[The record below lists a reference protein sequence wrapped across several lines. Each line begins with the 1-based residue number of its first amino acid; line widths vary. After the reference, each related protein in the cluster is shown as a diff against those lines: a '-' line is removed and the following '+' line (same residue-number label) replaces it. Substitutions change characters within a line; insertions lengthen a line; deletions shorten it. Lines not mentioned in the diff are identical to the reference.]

1 VKRPTITGKGVIGD
15 KVTLRDG
22 SKVLGTAVVGKG
34 GTWSMTPTSAL
45 AAGLHVLTATESG
58 KTGTSDPSAA
68 LKLTIKTSAPAP
80 SGLAFAVAA
89 DKGAAGDT
97 LRIGGTGEAGDRVT
111 LFDRGKAVGSVKVG
125 VGGGWTLTTTKPL
138 AIGGHSLSVSE
149 TDVAGNTSARSPA
162 QGLTIGRAAPNS
174 LVFFGTAG
182 ADHFTGGAGKDVFS
196 FSAANL
202 GKGDVVAGAGG
213 ADTLK
218 LTSAGTIRASGVGG
232 VETYLLAAG
241 GGNVLTLANANFA
254 GAIGST
260 ITVDGGNAAD
270 ILSEAGVSGRD
281 KAVLDGK
288 AGADTLIAGRNA
300 VLAGGAGKDLF
311 ELTLTGTA
319 AAPVSVT
326 VTDFA
331 HSADKIALSKKGFAL
346 GATPSAATL
355 FTANA
360 SGRFTTAAQR
370 FAYDTSNGDLFY
382 DSRGSGAGS
391 TRLEIASFAHHP
403 TLTAVDIAFTA

>member
-1 VKRPTITGKGVIGD
+1 
-15 KVTLRDG
+15 L
-22 SKVLGTAVVGKG
+22 
-34 GTWSMTPTSAL
+34 
-45 AAGLHVLTATESG
+45 
-58 KTGTSDPSAA
+58 
-68 LKLTIKTSAPAP
+68 
-80 SGLAFAVAA
+80 
-89 DKGAAGDT
+89 
-97 LRIGGTGEAGDRVT
+97 
-111 LFDRGKAVGSVKVG
+111 
-125 VGGGWTLTTTKPL
+125 
-138 AIGGHSLSVSE
+138 
-149 TDVAGNTSARSPA
+149 
-162 QGLTIGRAAPNS
+162 
-174 LVFFGTAG
+174 
-182 ADHFTGGAGKDVFS
+182 
-196 FSAANL
+196 AANL

-281 KAVLDGK
+281 KAMLNGK
-288 AGADTLIAGRNA
+288 AGADTMIAGRNA
-300 VLAGGAGKDLF
+300 VLAGGAGKDVF

-319 AAPVSVT
+319 AAPVKVT

-360 SGRFTTAAQR
+360 SGHFTTAAQR

-382 DSRGSGAGS
+382 DSRGNAAGS

-403 TLTAVDIAFTA
+403 TLTAGDITFAA